1 MSTCLLKMPR
11 NDVCPFV
18 RPSVPAWAVHPA
30 AAGLLLWARRARDID
45 RLLQQKR
52 ALDVCEQCYVVSERI
67 GSWKQKQT
75 GKLPSC
81 RSSTEAHNVLTT
93 CPRSLCESK
102 TPESRQLQVQRVHIT
117 IDALS
122 CPCCTRRFRF
132 RQTHTLEWLWNWI
145 GASELGTLCTDS
157 SYRGRCKV

>member
-1 MSTCLLKMPR
+1 MTSVRLS
-11 NDVCPFV
+11 V
-18 RPSVPAWAVHPA
+18 RPSQHGPCTP
-30 AAGLLLWARRARDID
+30 
-45 RLLQQKR
+45 LLQ
-52 ALDVCEQCYVVSERI
+52 VCCCEPGGQEISIDYCSSGVRWTYASSATLSANV

-157 SYRGRCKV
+157 SFRGRCKV